1 MINAAGKT
9 AITRKTLS
17 TPMKWLEDHH
27 MLGCNHPNRRLDY
40 GCGKGFD
47 ADLLGMHKYDL
58 NHFPEMPQGKFDI
71 ITCNYVLNVIEDP
84 SERQKVVDDILSRLA
99 DCGTA
104 YIAVR
109 NDLDTDEK
117 GFTTSKG
124 TWQGHVGVPRPF
136 VMIRKCAGYRLYS
149 HTNL

>member
-1 MINAAGKT
+1 MNASGKT

-17 TPMKWLEDHH
+17 LPMKWLEDHN
-27 MLGCNHPNRRLDY
+27 MLGCNRPNRRLDY

-47 ADLLGMHKYDL
+47 ADTLGFQKYDL
-58 NHFPEMPQGKFDI
+58 NHFPAIPEGTFDI
-71 ITCNYVLNVIEDP
+71 ITCIYVLNVIENP
-84 SERQKVVDDILSRLA
+84 LERDMVCQDIIDRLA

-117 GFTTSKG
+117 GYITSTG

-136 VMIRKCAGYRLYS
+136 YMIRKCAGYRLYS
-149 HTNL
+149 WTNL